1 MAAPLPVH
9 LRTVSDQLQESMQAL
24 ASLGALDTPPPNA
37 GGGSPEAETDV
48 LIERIRELE
57 SQAQSMREGQ
67 RELLSWRGP
76 APAPERR
83 TPRRRPK
90 APEETPEEAATRP
103 AWGSPLGTPGRP
115 RSRGRASPHRPAARS
130 PGPSRRSGRARTP
143 TGQPPANPEER
154 ELTATKKAFAAEKRQ
169 MLKENRRLRAKIDA
183 LSAASAEAV
192 RPAPPSRAEAD
203 GASEP
208 LSGWADDPASRA
220 ELRCAELEAQ
230 CAGLQRRVAEAE
242 AAALAA
248 QTPAEPARQ
257 RRRRSM
263 SRSPARSKSPGG
275 SSASGEKASGG
286 IILSRGSRAEKEQM
300 LAELALLRQRVEEA
314 DGRTVAEAQARLAVE
329 GKLSE
334 AEGLASELARALSVM
349 TAHCEELE
357 RQHEAQAA
365 QAAMVEKA
373 TAARAAEVQATH
385 EAEVRSVGQTERAER
400 EAAESS
406 LSEVVE
412 GVVAA
417 QEERVGGE
425 LGDLSTTLAASVDEM
440 QAQLA
445 DARTQI
451 ESEYTER
458 LDALG
463 AELARERGERYAK
476 PTSLLHMWGHLCGD
490 LLCRLYARRLG

>member
-24 ASLGALDTPPPNA
+24 ASLGALDTTPHAVGAPADRP
-37 GGGSPEAETDV
+37 SPEAETDV

-90 APEETPEEAATRP
+90 PEETPEEAAARP

-130 PGPSRRSGRARTP
+130 PGSSRRSGRARTP

-183 LSAASAEAV
+183 LSAASAEAA
-192 RPAPPSRAEAD
+192 RPAPPSRAAAD
-203 GASEP
+203 GSEP

-248 QTPAEPARQ
+248 QTPAEAARQ
-257 RRRRSM
+257 RRRRST

-300 LAELALLRQRVEEA
+300 LSELALLRQRVEEA

-365 QAAMVEKA
+365 QAAMVSKA

-445 DARTQI
+445 ESRSQM

-463 AELARERGERYAK
+463 AELARERGER
-476 PTSLLHMWGHLCGD
+476 
-490 LLCRLYARRLG
+490 